1 MEWCGL
7 SCGTVRKLP
16 LAWGAQLV
24 LIVGVTSADVAADA
38 ELAAVVGVMRLIVWD
53 GVHVAAC
60 VGRAVCSFCR
70 PGGGRGG
77 AVCLACTLRLV
88 LGVQFLLF
96 VGVTVAGVVRFVPRD
111 GAHVGVCD

>member
-60 VGRAVCSFCR
+60 VGRAVC
-70 PGGGRGG
+70 
-77 AVCLACTLRLV
+77 V
-88 LGVQFLLF
+88 F
-96 VGVTVAGVVRFVPRD
+96 VGLAVAGVVPFVSR
-111 GAHVGVCD
+111 ARCALC